1 MPLYGKREVYMKFRL
16 LTSMILLFS
25 FILTVFAQRGKPRD
39 LEMFIKA
46 KNVDTDRDFKVDS
59 SDLRY
64 WAEAV
69 ADIYNA
75 QRPMMRMAMPTLE
88 YAKLFDK
95 NNDGELSSSE
105 ERAMRDALKKA
116 LSEAFKYLLT
126 EYDLNKN
133 RRFDEKELPD
143 LRAAIPNFT
152 EYAINFNEK
161 AQLPVADKRFG
172 QKEPEPVKEEV
183 KVKRKLDDIYD

>member
-1 MPLYGKREVYMKFRL
+1 
-16 LTSMILLFS
+16 MILLFS
-25 FILTVFAQRGKPRD
+25 FMYSVSAQKWKPRD
-39 LEMFIKA
+39 FEMFMKA

-69 ADIYNA
+69 ANIYNL
-75 QRPMMRMAMPTLE
+75 QRPMMRIAMPTLD
-88 YAKLFDK
+88 YAKQFDK
-95 NNDGELSSSE
+95 NADGELSSSE
-105 ERAMRDALKKA
+105 ERVMRDALKKA
-116 LSEAFKYLLT
+116 LSEAFKHLLT

-152 EYAINFNEK
+152 EYAINFNAK
-161 AQLPVADKRFG
+161 GQLPVTEKRFR
-172 QKEPEPVKEEV
+172 QKEPEPIKEEV